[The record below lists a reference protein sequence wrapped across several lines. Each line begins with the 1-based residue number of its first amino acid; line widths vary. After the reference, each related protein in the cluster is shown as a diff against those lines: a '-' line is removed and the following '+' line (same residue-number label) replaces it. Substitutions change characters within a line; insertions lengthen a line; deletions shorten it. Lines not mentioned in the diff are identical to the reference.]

1 MVLEKPPNEECGN
14 CKFCISL
21 EKKNVEGIFN
31 IIESTVEIFFCRR
44 EPPQTFYANLSSQC
58 GYIISS
64 AHGNDV
70 PKTHWCG
77 EWKERK

>member
-21 EKKNVEGIFN
+21 EKKKVEGVFN
-31 IIESTVEIFFCRR
+31 IVESTVETFFCRR
-44 EPPQTFYANLSSQC
+44 DSPQTFYADLSSET
-58 GYIISS
+58 GYINS
-64 AHGNDV
+64 GYGTEV
-70 PKTHWCG
+70 QKTYWCG